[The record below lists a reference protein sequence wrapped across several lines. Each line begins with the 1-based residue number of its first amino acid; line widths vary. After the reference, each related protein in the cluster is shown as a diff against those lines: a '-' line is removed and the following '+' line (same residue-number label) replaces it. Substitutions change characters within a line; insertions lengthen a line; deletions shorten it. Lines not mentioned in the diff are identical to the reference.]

1 MMLRIFVAFEIAN
14 LAMFLG
20 GFATIVIKEVMHT
33 RRTNDLY
40 RFNRFNDYLDEHW
53 PECRES
59 SFMRTIVNALLL
71 LGLRSARMLDE
82 YYNFLDYDAEQQM
95 KKEEG

>member
-20 GFATIVIKEVMHT
+20 VFATIWIKEIIYGE
-33 RRTNDLY
+33 RTNDFH
-40 RFNRFNDYLDEHW
+40 RINRFDDYLDERW
-53 PECRES
+53 PEFGKS
-59 SFMRTIVNALLL
+59 SFMRRIVNALLL
-71 LGLRSARMLDE
+71 LGLRSARVLNE
-82 YYNFLDYDAEQQM
+82 YYNFLDYDAEQL